1 MGCGRGVVKGVLVH
15 GHDTEAPGV
24 PMPVATRVWGLGGF
38 HHGVSHRNQ
47 YRRHCCQ
54 DLAGADVFNLRYCQS
69 EGLKPAWEGE
79 QAWAELHGHV
89 W

>member
-1 MGCGRGVVKGVLVH
+1 MEFLIGIN
-15 GHDTEAPGV
+15 TED
-24 PMPVATRVWGLGGF
+24 
-38 HHGVSHRNQ
+38 
-47 YRRHCCQ
+47 CCQ
-54 DLAGADVFNLRYCQS
+54 HLAGADVFNLRYCQS